1 MKNMKHLIAAVLI
14 ACGCIYASQAYAS
27 VCFLPSGDC
36 GDSDVN
42 PDDYI
47 PDADALKTKCAEA
60 GYTVAKSD
68 CVDPQKIGD
77 FCPYDNKW
85 VICCSP
91 EFTNE
96 CDSTNEIAERCGNL
110 KKCVCPDKFDYYESG
125 DNCIRLS
132 SGSSYTNARGDHNKG
147 ICYLREYKNDA
158 ITTTSLYQGCLCN
171 ATTYPRTPEI
181 CQQKGMK
188 PGGIMCQDAPDGGE
202 HYSKCVCEQTTR
214 KSSCSYGIPN
224 NATTCTDEDGLQY
237 VSECCQCNQATY
249 PYDTLPSE
257 VKTYVKCTTER
268 SCSGGSSERY
278 RATSCNSG
286 YTLNDAGKCVK
297 ETCGNA
303 IKELLKAT
311 SDTTHGLLTTTK
323 VIDGNGNTSNA
334 KKAIV
339 ADSVTITTASTN
351 GSSSYTTTYCT
362 RRECKN
368 SGAHPD
374 LIDAPECFCTNCG
387 VWQYNPNYGFG
398 GGYYGSGWNNS
409 DGWNF
414 TPIYGLECKE
424 LKNPQQ
430 QPNIRYGCNKNGNGN
445 GSQEMT
451 AVCVETRD
459 ETTTTPQAKG
469 LVGSEATEYIS
480 ASEYLK
486 KFGDDPIADNAKNNC
501 SGMPIITY
509 KASTFP
515 SNDSANIS
523 STITFKGVGLNF
535 PSTVSIYRTVNID
548 NGALTVDGTL
558 NDHGSL
564 SLDGEG
570 EVNISGI
577 LNIHNKF
584 SASGYSFNSDSSY
597 FGRGTLVD
605 ISPKTIS
612 NSITLGDGQTFAV
625 GNFQIG
631 GDKDTYAARTSIID
645 YNNRNNKCESQTGV
659 SLLGKADNLNKTFSF
674 SGPSTDNRAG
684 VETNLQLGWVGSNTY
699 RARSVKMRLSGAL
712 DWYLYNPN
720 SSNTKY
726 SIGLT
731 PGSNITADSYG
742 YGNYARIVKGS
753 HSYIK
758 QCSMVSQ
765 IYYERETHHNLGACR
780 CTRITGDG
788 GERIMDD
795 LSFYLSCKYSGTG
808 TTSRTDSYS
817 STQTVCRSNNS
828 KCEKRKSYVTSGCMV
843 TFEKCS
849 TGSTPDTINM
859 LTCEEADY

>member
-36 GDSDVN
+36 GDSGVN

-47 PDADALKTKCAEA
+47 PDSDALKTKCAEA

-68 CVDPQKIGD
+68 CVDPKKIGD

-85 VICCSP
+85 VICCAP
-91 EFTNE
+91 EFTNQ

-110 KKCVCPDKFDYYESG
+110 VKCVCPDKFDYYESG

-132 SGSSYTNARGDHNKG
+132 NGSSYANARGDRNKG

-181 CQQKGMK
+181 CQNKGMK
-188 PGGIMCQDAPDGGE
+188 PGGIMCQDAPDGDE
-202 HYSKCVCEQTTR
+202 HYSKCVCEETTL

-268 SCSGGSSERY
+268 SCSGGSRERY

-286 YTLNDAGKCVK
+286 YALNDAGKCVK
-297 ETCGNA
+297 ETCSNA

-311 SDTTHGLLTTTK
+311 SDTTYGLLTTTK
-323 VIDGNGNTSNA
+323 VIDGNGNTSTA

-339 ADSVTITTASTN
+339 ADSVTITTAGTN
-351 GSSSYTTTYCT
+351 GSSSYTREYCIK
-362 RRECKN
+362 RECQKA
-368 SGAHPD
+368 SGPQPNYPND
-374 LIDAPECFCTNCG
+374 PSCFCRTCG
-387 VWQYNPNYGFG
+387 IWQRSTSFYDEFGNYDPYNGAREQWYFNQVGATC
-398 GGYYGSGWNNS
+398 NQ
-409 DGWNF
+409 
-414 TPIYGLECKE
+414 LE
-424 LKNPQQ
+424 QAQ
-430 QPNIRYGCNKNGNGN
+430 TGDSYYGCNKDNNGYGN
-445 GSQEMT
+445 TSKYLT
-451 AVCVETRD
+451 AVCTQTTLK
-459 ETTTTPQAKG
+459 TTTTTQAKG

-515 SNDSANIS
+515 SNDSATS
-523 STITFKGVGLNF
+523 SSIITFKNVELNF
-535 PSTVSIYRTVNID
+535 PSIVSIYRRVVIN

-558 NDHGSL
+558 NDHGYL
-564 SLDGEG
+564 ELQGEG

-577 LNIHNKF
+577 LNIHNIF

-605 ISPKTIS
+605 ISPSTIS
-612 NSITLGDGQTFAV
+612 NSIRLGDGQTFAV

-631 GDKDTYAARTSIID
+631 NNTDTYRSRYNVSITDSETGKGCSDTSHLP
-645 YNNRNNKCESQTGV
+645 SASSV
-659 SLLGKADNLNKTFSF
+659 SKVFSF
-674 SGPSTDNRAG
+674 YGSNSSSPAS
-684 VETNLQLGWVGSNTY
+684 VYTNLQLGWTGSGNY
-699 RARSVKMRLSGAL
+699 RARGLTLKLSNAL
-712 DWYLYNPN
+712 DWYMYNPN
-720 SSNTKY
+720 STAKY
-726 SIGLT
+726 TIGLST
-731 PGSNITADSYG
+731 GSKIYVTDN
-742 YGNYARIVKGS
+742 NARIMKGRNS
-753 HSYIK
+753 IYK
-758 QCSMVSQ
+758 NCEMVSQ
-765 IYYERETHHNLGACR
+765 VDYQRHNHYKVTKCGCDCNRDGHIYDKIAYIT
-780 CTRITGDG
+780 CTASDTGYKTVGYSTKTQICKSGSNCGD
-788 GERIMDD
+788 RASYIDTNCQMT
-795 LSFYLSCKYSGTG
+795 YQSCNHC
-808 TTSRTDSYS
+808 SRSPAS
-817 STQTVCRSNNS
+817 L
-828 KCEKRKSYVTSGCMV
+828 
-843 TFEKCS
+843 
-849 TGSTPDTINM
+849 I
-859 LTCEEADY
+859 TCEQVSLYSKKERG